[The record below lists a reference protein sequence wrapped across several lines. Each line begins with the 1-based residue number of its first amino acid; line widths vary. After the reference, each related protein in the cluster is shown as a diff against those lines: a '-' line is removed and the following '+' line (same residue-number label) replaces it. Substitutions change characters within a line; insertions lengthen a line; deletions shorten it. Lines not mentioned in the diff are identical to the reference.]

1 MRFPLTESGMRAALY
16 VVPIVFLLVWIFNSY
31 KLGLHKDPKY
41 RLKLIFGS
49 IAVVAVLAVCAMVFG
64 V

>member
-1 MRFPLTESGMRAALY
+1 MRSPLTESDMRAALY
-16 VVPIVFLLVWIFNSY
+16 VAPIVFLLVWVFNSY
-31 KLGLHKDPKY
+31 KLGLHKDPTY

-49 IAVVAVLAVCAMVFG
+49 IAVVSVLAVCAMVFG